1 MTQPRPHKRTT
12 AAAWQWIRNSG
23 TPSKS
28 RLRQSKKRSF
38 PRGRSDIFGTPIEEQ
53 KRVPVC
59 RHKRTTAA
67 AWQWIRNSWTPSKS
81 GLRQS
86 KNRTFPRGRSGAFRN
101 AKGKEKSPSTL
112 AKNVTQP
119 SPHKRT
125 TAAAWGN
132 GFETAEHHLHPGSG
146 KAKTDHSPGAE
157 VAPLEPLEEKT
168 RGPVRRHKRTT
179 AAAWQWIRNSWTPS
193 KSGLRQGKKLSFPRG
208 RSGTFGTPKGKEKSP
223 SR

>member
-1 MTQPRPHKRTT
+1 MT
-12 AAAWQWIRNSG
+12 SLE
-23 TPSKS
+23 
-28 RLRQSKKRSF
+28 RL
-38 PRGRSDIFGTPIEEQ
+38 EEQ
-53 KRVPVC
+53 KRAPVC
-59 RHKRTTAA
+59 RRKRTTAA

-86 KNRTFPRGRSGAFRN
+86 KNRTFPRGRSGTFRN

-168 RGPVRRHKRTT
+168 RGPVRRHKRTQRQPLGNGSET
-179 AAAWQWIRNSWTPS
+179 AEHHLNPG
-193 KSGLRQGKKLSFPRG
+193 SGKAKNYHSPGAEVAPLEPL
-208 RSGTFGTPKGKEKSP
+208 KEKKKAPVVSKK
-223 SR
+223 RDAT